1 MKILIVKRVTILFF
15 LILIYLS
22 FEVAACRVRVRES
35 FDEGWQFHKGDIV
48 IKRAVKAGRHG
59 GLADADVRMVEGE
72 EIIIA
77 YTDGNKVVDYKASDW
92 TSVNLPHDWLVEE
105 PFVNDSTL
113 GSQSSSNCYRPVGI
127 GFYHKEFNIPIEDE
141 GKRISVEFDGIFR
154 NSTVWGNGHIMGN
167 HPRGYLFT
175 RNIVMALYQPI
186 SVTHWGEMVDYNIF
200 TDPSTLKQLH
210 QNETNKHSVYIPVIF
225 LNLEKSNY
233 KVRR

>member
-105 PFVNDSTL
+105 PFVMTL
-113 GSQSSSNCYRPVGI
+113 LWEASLARTVI
-127 GFYHKEFNIPIEDE
+127 GP
-141 GKRISVEFDGIFR
+141 
-154 NSTVWGNGHIMGN
+154 
-167 HPRGYLFT
+167 
-175 RNIVMALYQPI
+175 
-186 SVTHWGEMVDYNIF
+186 
-200 TDPSTLKQLH
+200 
-210 QNETNKHSVYIPVIF
+210 
-225 LNLEKSNY
+225 
-233 KVRR
+233 

>member
-141 GKRISVEFDGIFR
+141 GKRISVEF
-154 NSTVWGNGHIMGN
+154 MGN

-233 KVRR
+233 KV